1 MIDTRQELGRQV
13 REAILGL
20 VDRVPISE
28 TPEEGT
34 VSLVDNGGPA
44 WLCTRR
50 CEAIFKEGH
59 GVRAKDGRPL
69 TFQPAYWVRIRK

>member
-13 REAILGL
+13 REAILEL

-28 TPEEGT
+28 LPEEGT
-34 VSLVDNGGPA
+34 HSLVDNGGLD

-50 CEAIFKEGH
+50 CEAIFKEGRW
-59 GVRAKDGRPL
+59 VEATDGQAL
-69 TFQPAYWVRIRK
+69 TFQPTYWVRIRK